1 MAAYPDVMTE
11 FTIRLANRPGA
22 LAALAEQ
29 MGAAGVNIEAL
40 AGFGTDGEGQIHL
53 MVDEENTARAV
64 LNRSGLRFTER
75 EVVTTILPHEPGA
88 LGEMTR
94 SLADAGVNIDAVYLL
109 RSRPEGLEFAFGV
122 DEVAPA
128 RRRLAG

>member
-1 MAAYPDVMTE
+1 MTE
-11 FTIRLANRPGA
+11 FTIRLPNRPGA

-40 AGFGTDGEGQIHL
+40 AGFGTDGEGHIHL
-53 MVDEENTARAV
+53 MVDEEATARAV
-64 LNRSGLRFTER
+64 LKRSGLRFTVR
-75 EVVTTILPHEPGA
+75 EVVTTILPHTPGA

-109 RSRPEGLEFAFGV
+109 RSRSDGLEFAFGV